1 MGTTKSISE
10 SSLDS
15 EERAHISKVGLLA
28 LWDLFPCGKMVLKP
42 PAPLLHSPGGRC
54 AAGDLGFDRGV

>member
-42 PAPLLHSPGGRC
+42 PAPLLHSPGGRMC
-54 AAGDLGFDRGV
+54 CR